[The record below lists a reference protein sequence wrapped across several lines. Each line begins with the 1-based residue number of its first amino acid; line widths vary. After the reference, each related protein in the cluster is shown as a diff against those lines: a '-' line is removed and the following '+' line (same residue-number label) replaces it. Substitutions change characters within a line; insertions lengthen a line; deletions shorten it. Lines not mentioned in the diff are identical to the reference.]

1 MPRANG
7 DGPSVFA
14 KYCTEP
20 EKAQPETPAP
30 QIPLAAGKLLGWLQ
44 NNWTRPV
51 IRVRDIQRL
60 GPNSIRDRKSAVK
73 MVEILTDGGWLVPA
87 KPHRCDSKQWRI
99 AIGSD

>member
-1 MPRANG
+1 MADIFNRLAQGRPQ
-7 DGPSVFA
+7 
-14 KYCTEP
+14 EP
-20 EKAQPETPAP
+20 TP
-30 QIPLAAGKLLGWLQ
+30 QQVPLAAGVLLAWLQ

-73 MVEILTDGGWLVPA
+73 MVEILTNGGWLVPT

-99 AIGSD
+99 AIEPD